1 MPPSTASAGSA
12 AAGYMSM
19 STDRGGF
26 SVPSIAVTKDSQVSS
41 RLLLLVLRT
50 DRISTF

>member
-1 MPPSTASAGSA
+1 
-12 AAGYMSM
+12 M

-41 RLLLLVLRT
+41 RLLLLVLRQQT
-50 DRISTF
+50 EYPPFNL